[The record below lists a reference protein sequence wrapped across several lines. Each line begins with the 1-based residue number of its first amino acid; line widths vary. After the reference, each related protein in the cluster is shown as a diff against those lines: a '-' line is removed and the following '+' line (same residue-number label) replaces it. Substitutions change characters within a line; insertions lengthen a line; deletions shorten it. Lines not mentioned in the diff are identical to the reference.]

1 MQIQTA
7 EEEDIVEA
15 LYLIK
20 LSFEYNNVS
29 ENEWRPPTPEY
40 SEIKEEVNKGE
51 LFILRKNKITFGT
64 FSLASQ
70 MPENFTKIKWNDQ
83 NNKNL
88 VIKRIAVFPG
98 WFTEEIGEKLINFI
112 EEYAREH
119 NFSSIKSN
127 AYSKNESMNKL
138 YKNMGY
144 TFQGDAVLPGKK
156 SSYYFYEKCF
166 E

>member
-1 MQIQTA
+1 MQIHKA
-7 EEEDIVEA
+7 AEEDIIEA

-20 LSFEYNNVS
+20 LSYEYNNVS

-40 SEIKEEVNKGE
+40 LEMKKEVNNGE
-51 LFILRKNKITFGT
+51 LFVLRKGKITFGT
-64 FSLASQ
+64 FSLAGE
-70 MPENFTKIKWNDQ
+70 MPENFNKIEWKDQ
-83 NNKNL
+83 GNKNL

-98 WFTEEIGEKLINFI
+98 WFSEEIGEELINFI
-112 EEYAREH
+112 EQYAREH

-127 AYSKNESMNKL
+127 AYSKNESINTL
-138 YKNMGY
+138 YKNMGF
-144 TFQGDAVLPGKK
+144 TFQGNAVLPGKK